1 MGIWPDSLLWESLG
15 DETPP
20 MSKIQDTAIDT
31 IHTISRST
39 VYTHGPITFAPTYT
53 AVSLIPTTD
62 CAAQTPYGNSTRL
75 SWESLGHETTT
86 PHVQNPGHSYCKGLH
101 YGSGTYFGLG
111 SAVSS
116 SAKGRALFR
125 TLLFSCSRTSL
136 PIHLGSLELEI

>member
-1 MGIWPDSLLWESLG
+1 
-15 DETPP
+15 

-62 CAAQTPYGNSTRL
+62 CAAQTPYGNSTMQTLLR
-75 SWESLGHETTT
+75 EPIGHETTT

-101 YGSGTYFGLG
+101 YGSGTYFGLD

-125 TLLFSCSRTSL
+125 TLLFSCSRTCTSL